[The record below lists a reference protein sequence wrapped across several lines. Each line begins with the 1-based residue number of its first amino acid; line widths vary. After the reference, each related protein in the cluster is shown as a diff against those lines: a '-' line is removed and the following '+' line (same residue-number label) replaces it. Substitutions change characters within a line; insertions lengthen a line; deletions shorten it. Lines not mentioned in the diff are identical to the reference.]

1 MYSSDAGDRI
11 PERPGSS
18 SQPEFMN
25 GQFLT
30 DARASG
36 SKSVIDREAALAG
49 SRLVA
54 GVKSAFS
61 FPVMLATFVV
71 AGVFLRVRT
80 FSVDPDLWWHIRVG
94 QNILS
99 THSWPTTDSFSYTV
113 SGTPWL
119 AYEWLGDVMIGS
131 VAKFGLLALE
141 GLLLALGG
149 AIMIAVYYLASLRAG
164 NSKAGF
170 VTALVL
176 SWFSVANFN
185 LRPQM
190 FGFLFLVFTL
200 ILLEKFRRG
209 SVVAL
214 WFLPLLFVIW
224 INTHGSWVIGLAVV
238 GWTLISGFVE
248 FRLGTIEA
256 VRWSQKQR
264 LQLELALLG
273 CVVAIPITPYGTE
286 LAAYPF
292 TVASSLPVNVA
303 AVSEWLPM
311 PFETAGG
318 KLFLCTLLAAFA
330 LQSFFRFTFRLQE
343 WALALGGTAMAI
355 LHVRFVLLFVP
366 FFAPVLAL
374 MLARWIPVYHR
385 QKDKFALNAI
395 LMAAALTAMV
405 WYFPSK
411 ADLQH
416 EVERRFPV
424 RAVEY
429 FRAHGLAGPVFN
441 SYVYGGYLVGY
452 LPEQKVFIDGRGDL
466 YEVAGAFT
474 EYLQVVSLK
483 PAAFSILKSYGIQ
496 SCMLERT
503 EPLAIVLGNSPDWK
517 RVYADDASVIF
528 VRNGSSLGGS

>member
-1 MYSSDAGDRI
+1 MPTI
-11 PERPGSS
+11 E
-18 SQPEFMN
+18 
-25 GQFLT
+25 
-30 DARASG
+30 
-36 SKSVIDREAALAG
+36 DREAALSG
-49 SRLVA
+49 SRLVE
-54 GVKSAFS
+54 GVKSIFS
-61 FPVMLATFVV
+61 FPVMLAMFVV
-71 AGVFLRVRT
+71 AAVFLRVRT

-141 GLLLALGG
+141 GLLFALGG
-149 AIMIAVYYLASLRAG
+149 AIMLAVYYLASLRAG

-170 VTALVL
+170 VAALVL

-209 SVVAL
+209 SVFAL
-214 WFLPLLFVIW
+214 WLLPLLFVIW
-224 INTHGSWVIGLAVV
+224 INTHGSWVVGLAVV

-273 CVVAIPITPYGTE
+273 CVAAIPITPYGAE
-286 LAAYPF
+286 LAVYPF

-330 LQSFFRFTFRLQE
+330 LQSFFRFTFQLQE

-374 MLARWIPVYHR
+374 MLARWIPAYDR
-385 QKDKFALNAI
+385 RKDKFALNAI
-395 LMAAALTAMV
+395 LMAAALAAMV

-416 EVERRFPV
+416 EVEGRFPV

-441 SYVYGGYLVGY
+441 SYVYGGYLIGY

-466 YEVAGAFT
+466 YEHGGAFL
-474 EYLQVVSLK
+474 EYLQVANLK
-483 PAAFSILKSYGIQ
+483 PAAFMVLRAHNIQ
-496 SCMLERT
+496 SLLLESQ
-503 EPLAIVLGNSPDWK
+503 EPMAVVLATNPEWEK
-517 RVYADDASVIF
+517 RYTDGVSTLF
-528 VRNGSSLGGS
+528 VRRDAGSTFKAPAQ